1 MEEGAADKLPR
12 ERRKKRKRRKNG
24 RQVHHF
30 RTRRQAK
37 HYLHLKTEKGR
48 EPPLRLPMRRD
59 EKEDARQHRQR
70 QEDARKERR
79 RRRRKRVGGP
89 KNSTSEPERQTL
101 PPLSVAPREERGRC
115 VDAVVAKRTMT
126 GQPQRWQTAPK
137 KRWMKES
144 IWKRLE
150 A

>member
-89 KNSTSEPERQTL
+89 KKLHLRARASNASALERRPT
-101 PPLSVAPREERGRC
+101 R
-115 VDAVVAKRTMT
+115 RTRKM
-126 GQPQRWQTAPK
+126 R
-137 KRWMKES
+137 
-144 IWKRLE
+144 
-150 A
+150 